1 MTSDKGKLYVVG
13 IGPGHHDHMT
23 YRAKQVIE
31 ESEVIVGY
39 DTYVSLVEDLISGKE
54 VYRYPMT
61 QEVDR
66 ANQAIQFA
74 ENGRVVSLVSS
85 GDPGIYGM
93 IGLIYEILADK
104 KWNRGAGIYVECVPG
119 VSSLN
124 SCSALVGSPLMTD
137 FAVVSMS
144 DLLVPWEMIVKRV
157 EAAALGDYV
166 TVIYNPASKKRVHQ
180 LQDTRDIF
188 LKYRNPET
196 PVAIVKGAYRES
208 QAVVLT
214 TLKDILNHS
223 DMLGMI
229 TTVIVGNSSTYNYE
243 GMMINPRGYRSKYE
257 LVPTASSQSS
267 PNNDS
272 DIGCNSFGKKSL
284 TNSPG

>member
-1 MTSDKGKLYVVG
+1 MTTDKGKLYVVG

-267 PNNDS
+267 PNKDS
-272 DIGCNSFGKKSL
+272 DAIPLERNR
-284 TNSPG
+284 

>member
-1 MTSDKGKLYVVG
+1 MSKRKGKLFIVG

-23 YRAKQVIE
+23 FRAKQVIE
-31 ESEVIVGY
+31 KSEIIVGY

-66 ANQAIQFA
+66 ANQAIHFA
-74 ENGRVVSLVSS
+74 ENDKIVSLVSS
-85 GDPGIYGM
+85 GDPGVYGM
-93 IGLIYEILADK
+93 AGLIYEILADK
-104 KWNRGAGIYVECVPG
+104 GWNKENGISIECVPG
-119 VSSLN
+119 ISSLN
-124 SCSALVGSPLMTD
+124 SCAALVGSPLMTD

-144 DLLVPWEMIVKRV
+144 DLLVPWEIIMKRV

-180 LQDTRDIF
+180 LRDTRNIF
-188 LKYRNPET
+188 LKYREPST

-208 QAVVLT
+208 QSVAMT
-214 TLKDILNHS
+214 TLDKMLEHQ

-229 TTVIVGNSSTYNYE
+229 TTVIVGNSSTFNYD

-257 LVPTASSQSS
+257 LIKGVPATPS
-267 PNNDS
+267 
-272 DIGCNSFGKKSL
+272 NSV
-284 TNSPG
+284 